1 MPVLGLLLHVTVE
14 HVQVRQA
21 FREQGDKALMIRI
34 GPVRFLFELT

>member
-34 GPVRFLFELT
+34 GLVRFLFELT